1 MKANACAFQGGAG
14 VLSRVNSTG
23 RWRSRGRGKQEGQ
36 DLELGPPRALGEGTR
51 TSQGCRQ
58 KTTTAGSRESQV
70 LRGDN

>member
-36 DLELGPPRALGEGTR
+36 DLELGPPPEPWARVQGLVRAVDRKPPL
-51 TSQGCRQ
+51 QGVGKAR
-58 KTTTAGSRESQV
+58 S
-70 LRGDN
+70 